1 MSAAPNHPSPPSPF
15 SPLRIGPVTLRNR
28 LIKSATNE
36 GMTPDGVPSRM
47 LVQLHERIAA
57 GGAAMTTVAYCA
69 VSADG
74 RTFVD
79 QAQLTRATVAPLR
92 ALTDAVHRHGAAACA
107 QITHG
112 GCFTFLP
119 ELSTRRPLSA
129 SGGFNKVGLMSGR
142 FFKQPMT
149 ERDMDAYAQ
158 QFAQAAR
165 VAREAGFDA
174 VEIHMGHGY
183 LLSQFL
189 SPLYNHRRDAYGG
202 SPEERARFPRQ
213 VLRAVLDAVGRHMAV
228 LCKIGVTEG
237 VKGGGTADDAAT
249 IARLLE
255 ADGAHMLVLSGGMN
269 VESVWQL
276 FGSPMPAEARANVS
290 NPIVRCAMSLQKLTE
305 PTFDGFREMYFLEHS
320 RKVREAVRM
329 PLAYLGGVR
338 SLANVEL
345 AMREGFDAVAM
356 ARALV
361 FDPGFVGQLRSQTE
375 RAAAQ
380 STQAVQA
387 EQAATQSGCTSCNR
401 CVVMMYTPGG
411 TSCAL
416 QPPNDAELNRIAAA

>member
-1 MSAAPNHPSPPSPF
+1 MNAIPSPLSPVSTPGPF
-15 SPLRIGPVTLRNR
+15 SPLRIGPLTLRNR

-36 GMTPDGVPSRM
+36 GMTPGGMPSQL
-47 LVQLHERIAA
+47 LVKLHESIAA
-57 GGAAMTTVAYCA
+57 GGAAMTTIAYCA

-79 QAQLTRATVAPLR
+79 QAQLDATTLAPFR
-92 ALTDAVHRHGAAACA
+92 ALTDAVHSQGAAACA

-142 FFKQPMT
+142 FFKQAMT
-149 ERDMDAYAQ
+149 ESDMETTVR
-158 QFAQAAR
+158 QFVQAAR
-165 VAREAGFDA
+165 AAREAGFDA

-189 SPLYNHRRDAYGG
+189 SPLYNHRRDVYGG
-202 SPEERARFPRQ
+202 SPEKRARFPAR
-213 VLRAVLDAVGRHMAV
+213 VLRAVLDEVGRDMAV

-237 VKGGGTADDAAT
+237 VKGGGTAEDAAR
-249 IARLLE
+249 IARVLE
-255 ADGAHMLVLSGGMN
+255 AEGAHMLVLSGGMN

-290 NPIVRCAMSLQKLTE
+290 NPIVRCAMSLQKFTE
-305 PTFDGFREMYFLEHS
+305 PKFDGFKEMYFLEHS

-338 SLANVEL
+338 SLANIEL
-345 AMREGFDAVAM
+345 AMQEGFDAVAM

-361 FDPGFVGQLRSQTE
+361 FDPGFVERLR
-375 RAAAQ
+375 
-380 STQAVQA
+380 AVPA
-387 EQAATQSGCTSCNR
+387 KPSGCTSCNR

-411 TSCAL
+411 TSCVL
-416 QPPNDAELNRIAAA
+416 QAPNDAALNLIPAG

>member
-1 MSAAPNHPSPPSPF
+1 MTAIPSPF
-15 SPLRIGPVTLRNR
+15 SPLRVGPLTLRNR

-36 GMTPDGVPSRM
+36 GMTPAGMPSRM
-47 LVQLHERIAA
+47 LVKLHEDIAA

-79 QAQLTRATVAPLR
+79 QAQLNAATVAPLR
-92 ALTDAVHRHGAAACA
+92 VLTDAVHRHGAAACA

-129 SGGFNKVGLMSGR
+129 SGGFNKVGMMSGR
-142 FFKQPMT
+142 FLKQAMS
-149 ERDMDAYAQ
+149 EHEMDAYAR

-189 SPLYNHRRDAYGG
+189 SPLYNRRRDAYGG
-202 SPEERARFPRQ
+202 SPEKRARFPSE
-213 VLRAVLDAVGRHMAV
+213 VLRAVLDAVGGDMAV

-237 VKGGGTADDAAT
+237 VKGGGTADDAAA
-249 IARLLE
+249 IARILE
-255 ADGAHMLVLSGGMN
+255 AEGAHMLVLSGGMN

-276 FGSPMPAEARANVS
+276 FGGPMPAEARANVS

-305 PTFDGFREMYFLEHS
+305 PKFDGFREMYLLDHS

-338 SLANVEL
+338 SRANIEL

-356 ARALV
+356 A
-361 FDPGFVGQLRSQTE
+361 G
-375 RAAAQ
+375 
-380 STQAVQA
+380 
-387 EQAATQSGCTSCNR
+387 AT
-401 CVVMMYTPGG
+401 V
-411 TSCAL
+411 
-416 QPPNDAELNRIAAA
+416 

>member
-1 MSAAPNHPSPPSPF
+1 MIAIPSPLSPVSTPSPF
-15 SPLRIGPVTLRNR
+15 SPLRIGPLTLRNR

-36 GMTPDGVPSRM
+36 GMTSGGMPSQL
-47 LVQLHERIAA
+47 LVKLHESIAA

-79 QAQLTRATVAPLR
+79 QAQLDATTLAPFR
-92 ALTDAVHRHGAAACA
+92 ALAEAVHRQGAAACA

-129 SGGFNKVGLMSGR
+129 SGGFNKVGLMSDR
-142 FFKQPMT
+142 FFKQAMT
-149 ERDMDAYAQ
+149 ESDMDAAVR
-158 QFAQAAR
+158 QFVQAAR
-165 VAREAGFDA
+165 AAREAGFDA

-189 SPLYNHRRDAYGG
+189 SPLYNHRRDVYGG
-202 SPEERARFPRQ
+202 SPEKRARFPAR
-213 VLRAVLDAVGRHMAV
+213 VLRAVLDEVGRDMAV

-237 VKGGGTADDAAT
+237 VKGGGTAEDAAR
-249 IARLLE
+249 IARVLE
-255 ADGAHMLVLSGGMN
+255 AEGAHMLVLSGGMN

-290 NPIVRCAMSLQKLTE
+290 NPIVRCAMSLQKFTE
-305 PTFDGFREMYFLEHS
+305 PKFDGFREMYFLEHS

-338 SLANVEL
+338 SLANIEL
-345 AMREGFDAVAM
+345 AMQEGFEAVAM
-356 ARALV
+356 ARAGVRSWLCREATLGAGAALGLHV
-361 FDPGFVGQLRSQTE
+361 VQPLRGDDVHAGRYVVCAASAE
-375 RAAAQ
+375 RCRAEPAARRL
-380 STQAVQA
+380 T
-387 EQAATQSGCTSCNR
+387 
-401 CVVMMYTPGG
+401 
-411 TSCAL
+411 
-416 QPPNDAELNRIAAA
+416 D

>member
-1 MSAAPNHPSPPSPF
+1 MTAIPSPF
-15 SPLRIGPVTLRNR
+15 SPLRVGPLTLRNR

-36 GMTPDGVPSRM
+36 GMTPAGMPSQM
-47 LVQLHERIAA
+47 LVKLHEDIAA

-79 QAQLTRATVAPLR
+79 QAQLNAATVAPLR
-92 ALTDAVHRHGAAACA
+92 VLTDAVHRHGAAACA

-129 SGGFNKVGLMSGR
+129 SGGFNKVGMMSGR
-142 FFKQPMT
+142 FLKRAMS
-149 ERDMDAYAQ
+149 EREMDAYAR

-189 SPLYNHRRDAYGG
+189 SPLYNRRRDAYGG
-202 SPEERARFPRQ
+202 SPEKRARFPSQ
-213 VLRAVLDAVGRHMAV
+213 VLRAVLDAVGGDMAV

-237 VKGGGTADDAAT
+237 VKGGGTADDAAAL
-249 IARLLE
+249 ARILE
-255 ADGAHMLVLSGGMN
+255 AEGAHMLVLSGGMN

-276 FGSPMPAEARANVS
+276 FGGPMPAEARANVS

-305 PTFDGFREMYFLEHS
+305 PKFDGFREMYLLDHS

-338 SLANVEL
+338 SRANIEL

-356 ARALV
+356 ARALL
-361 FDPGFVGQLRSQTE
+361 FDPAFAEQLRSTP
-375 RAAAQ
+375 AHP
-380 STQAVQA
+380 
-387 EQAATQSGCTSCNR
+387 SGCTSCNR

-411 TSCAL
+411 TSCVL
-416 QPPNDAELNRIAAA
+416 RPPNDAALNRITAA